1 MRIIIDGNIGC
12 GKSTVI
18 KSISN
23 RLSMLR
29 VIQENVHDWEPY
41 LKSFYNDMKQN
52 SLQFQM
58 KVLEHHLKSGNETKN
73 DKFSIH
79 ERSLLSCVN
88 IFGRD
93 LYNSGFLKE
102 LDMNLMNSYCN
113 NFGWIPD
120 IIIYLKADTDVCYNR
135 CLKRNRDGEE
145 SIPRQYLENI
155 NKLYDDYYLVNGEI
169 KDNNSLSLGANW
181 YLLNDKPV
189 KVYTIN
195 ANQHVN
201 NVSVNTL
208 RIIKEIIN
216 NH

>member
-23 RLSMLR
+23 QLSMLR
-29 VIQENVHDWEPY
+29 VLQENVTDWEPY
-41 LKSFYNDMKQN
+41 LKSFYSDMKQN

-58 KVLEHHLKSGNETKN
+58 KVLEHHLKSGIETKN

-88 IFGRD
+88 IFGKD

-102 LDMNLMNSYCN
+102 LDMSLMNSYCN

-120 IIIYLKADTDVCYNR
+120 VVIYLKADTDVCYNR

-145 SIPRQYLENI
+145 SIPITYLENI
-155 NKLYDDYYLVNGEI
+155 NKLYNNYYLVN
-169 KDNNSLSLGANW
+169 NNIMERNV
-181 YLLNDKPV
+181 LNLALDWDSMSNKQV
-189 KVYTIN
+189 IVYTID
-195 ANQHVN
+195 ANQ
-201 NVSVNTL
+201 NVDNVLIDTIK
-208 RIIKEIIN
+208 IIKYIIE

>member
-23 RLSMLR
+23 ELSMLR
-29 VIQENVHDWEPY
+29 VLQENVSDWEPY
-41 LKSFYNDMKQN
+41 LKSFYSDMKQN

-58 KVLEHHLKSGNETKN
+58 KVLEHHLKSGDKTKN

-88 IFGRD
+88 IFGKD

-120 IIIYLKADTDVCYNR
+120 VIIYLKADTDVCYNR

-145 SIPRQYLENI
+145 SIPKQYLANI
-155 NKLYDDYYLVNGEI
+155 NTLYNNYYLE
-169 KDNNSLSLGANW
+169 KDKVLDYNVLNLGVEWSSINN
-181 YLLNDKPV
+181 KEV
-189 KVYTIN
+189 KIYTID
-195 ANQHVN
+195 ANKDVD
-201 NVSVNTL
+201 SVLIDTIK
-208 RIIKEIIN
+208 IIRQIID